1 MNDTSLG
8 DAGRFPTLQA
18 EIEAADRI
26 LSPALERED
35 ERALQFQKKFRAA
48 ELAIIFGSVLAV
60 GLALGAGLA
69 GQAGISIGSGSVP
82 GRHLFSFAE
91 LLLTAGLGAL
101 AFVSRGLKWQR
112 KWLRRRWAAE
122 TLRAERYLFV
132 GRLGDYGGSPE
143 PERVL
148 RQRIVE
154 IERMVRRGPESDV

>member
-8 DAGRFPTLQA
+8 DAARFPSLEA

-26 LSPALERED
+26 LTPALARED
-35 ERALQFQKKFRAA
+35 EQALQFQKKFRAA

-60 GLALGAGLA
+60 GLGLGAGLA
-69 GQAGISIGSGSVP
+69 PQADMSVGSVP

-101 AFVSRGLKWQR
+101 AFVSRGLRWQR

-122 TLRAERYLFV
+122 TLRGERFLFI
-132 GRLGDYGGSPE
+132 GRLGAYGESPE

-154 IERMVRRGPESDV
+154 IEQMVRRGPESDV

>member
-18 EIEAADRI
+18 EIETADRI

-35 ERALQFQKKFRAA
+35 GQALQFQKKFRAA

-69 GQAGISIGSGSVP
+69 GQAGMSVGSIP

-132 GRLGDYGGSPE
+132 GQLGDYGGSPE